1 MPGGIRPPPEVML
14 AWPKPNMIDPESH
27 GPSSIVLASVFG
39 GIALVT
45 VGVRLWA
52 RCVIQRRGGWDD
64 LYAGL
69 AVVPVLGLAV
79 AFVLSSEVYGAN
91 LHTWDNTLPK
101 LIAQRQVALA
111 METLY
116 VVGSGLLRISVLLF
130 YRRMGFRSV
139 SQGFMLTTWVSIFS
153 IIGYSIA
160 FLAVIF
166 GSCQPL
172 HAFWDQIDPAW
183 AASHT
188 WKCYNEAV
196 HILVATSVALIQDV
210 VVTTLPAILCWNLR
224 ISFREKIALGSIFVV
239 GYLTAVIA
247 GIRFYFVVRLY
258 YFSYDASWDSW
269 YCWMLGMMELL
280 IAITCSSL
288 PAARVFFN
296 QYKSY
301 VDFVGTARGI
311 KSVFS
316 RSTSRKSI
324 SAERSRRA
332 SSSTVKLTEPVHS
345 KNSTTFTDEGPE
357 IELDRVQ
364 KVLV

>member
-1 MPGGIRPPPEVML
+1 MPGGIRPP
-14 AWPKPNMIDPESH
+14 PESH

-101 LIAQRQVALA
+101 LLAQRQLALA
-111 METLY
+111 MEMLY
-116 VVGSGLLRISVLLF
+116 VIGSGLVRTSVLLF
-130 YRRMGFRSV
+130 YRRMGFRSI
-139 SQGFMLTTWVSIFS
+139 SRGFMLATWISIYS
-153 IIGYSIA
+153 VVGYSVA

-172 HAFWDQIDPAW
+172 HAYWNQIDPLW
-183 AASHT
+183 RESHT
-188 WKCYNEAV
+188 WECYNEAA
-196 HILVATSVALIQDV
+196 HIIVATVVALIQDA

-239 GYLTAVIA
+239 GYLTPVIA
-247 GIRFYFVVRLY
+247 GIRLYFIVRLY
-258 YFSYDASWDSW
+258 YFSYDASWTSW
-269 YCWMLGMMELL
+269 YCWMLAMMELL

-301 VDFVGTARGI
+301 VNFVATAKGI

-316 RSTSRKSI
+316 RSISRKSI

-332 SSSTVKLTEPVHS
+332 SSSTVKLTEPAHS
-345 KNSTTFTDEGPE
+345 KVSSTFTDEGPDV
-357 IELDRVQ
+357 ELGRIQ
-364 KVLV
+364 KVPV

>member
-1 MPGGIRPPPEVML
+1 MPGGIRPPPEVIVS
-14 AWPKPNMIDPESH
+14 WPKPNMTDPESH
-27 GPSSIVLASVFG
+27 GPSGIVLASVFG
-39 GIALVT
+39 GIALTT

-64 LYAGL
+64 LCAGL
-69 AVVPVLGLAV
+69 AVVPVLGLAI

-111 METLY
+111 MEMLY
-116 VVGSGLLRISVLLF
+116 VLGSGLVRISVLLF
-130 YRRMGFRSV
+130 YRRMGFRSI
-139 SQGFMLTTWVSIFS
+139 SRGFMLTTWISIFS
-153 IIGYSIA
+153 VVGYSVA

-166 GSCQPL
+166 GSCRPL
-172 HAFWDQIDPAW
+172 HAYWDQINPVW
-183 AASHT
+183 AASHM

-196 HILVATSVALIQDV
+196 HIIVATGVALVQDA

-239 GYLTAVIA
+239 GYLTPVIA
-247 GIRFYFVVRLY
+247 GIRLYFIVRLY
-258 YFSYDASWDSW
+258 YVSYDASWTSW
-269 YCWMLGMMELL
+269 YCWMLAMMELL

-296 QYKSY
+296 QYKPH

-324 SAERSRRA
+324 SAERSRRV
-332 SSSTVKLTEPVHS
+332 SSSTVKLTEQAYS
-345 KNSTTFTDEGPE
+345 KNSNTFTDDGPE
-357 IELDRVQ
+357 IELDRMQ
-364 KVLV
+364 KMPV